1 MRRLLFPLM
10 LLAASPAAMAMD
22 PALQGLYIGG
32 GIGEAT
38 VRLENDDSFA
48 DFEGDDT
55 GYKFILGY
63 RIIDW
68 VAVEMNYAVYGE
80 AEDEFLGFEV
90 ENEFTALSVSALGM
104 LPLGDWDLFGRAG
117 IANVEG
123 DFRVVNLPGTADS
136 DDNIEPMFGVGAQFR
151 PIPNL
156 GLRLEWELIQLGF
169 DDDDDDERDGDD
181 WVDMLS
187 FGVTYKF

>member
-1 MRRLLFPLM
+1 MRRLLLPLV
-10 LLAASPAAMAMD
+10 LLAASPAAMAID
-22 PALQGLYIGG
+22 PELQGLYIGG

-38 VRLENDDSFA
+38 VELENDDNFA
-48 DFEGDDT
+48 DFKGDDT

-68 VAVEMNYAVYGE
+68 VAVELNYARYGE
-80 AEDEFLGFEV
+80 AQDEFLGIEF

-104 LPLGDWDLFGRAG
+104 LPLGNWDLFGRAG

-123 DFRVVNLPGTADS
+123 DFRVVNIPGSADS
-136 DDNIEPMFGVGAQFR
+136 DDNIEPMLGLGAQFR

-156 GLRLEWELIQLGF
+156 GLRVEWEIIQLNV

>member
-1 MRRLLFPLM
+1 MRRLLFPLV
-10 LLAASPAAMAMD
+10 LLAASPAALAMD
-22 PALQGLYIGG
+22 PSLRGLYIGG

-38 VRLENDDSFA
+38 VELEDDDSFA
-48 DFEGDDT
+48 DFKGDDT
-55 GYKFILGY
+55 AYKFILGY

-68 VAVEMNYAVYGE
+68 VAVEMNYARYGE
-80 AEDEFLGFEV
+80 AQDEFLGFTV

-104 LPLGDWDLFGRAG
+104 LPLGDFDLFGRLG

-123 DFRVVNLPGTADS
+123 DFRVVNLPGGEDS
-136 DDNIEPMFGVGAQFR
+136 DDNVEPMFGLGAQYR
-151 PIPNL
+151 PLPNL
-156 GLRLEWELIQLGF
+156 AIRAEWELIQLGF

-187 FGVTYKF
+187 LGVTYKF

>member
-1 MRRLLFPLM
+1 MRRLLVPLV
-10 LLAASPAAMAMD
+10 LLTASPAAMAID
-22 PALQGLYIGG
+22 PELQGLYIGG

-38 VRLENDDSFA
+38 VELEDDDSFA
-48 DFEGDDT
+48 DFKGDDT

-68 VAVEMNYAVYGE
+68 VAVEMNYARYGE
-80 AEDEFLGFEV
+80 AEDEFLGFTV
-90 ENEFTALSVSALGM
+90 ENEFTALSLSALGM
-104 LPLGDWDLFGRAG
+104 LPLGNWDLFGRAG

-123 DFRVVNLPGTADS
+123 DFRVVNIPGSADS
-136 DDNIEPMFGVGAQFR
+136 DDNIEPMFGAGVQFW
-151 PIPNL
+151 PMPNL
-156 GLRLEWELIQLGF
+156 GLRVEWEIIQLYV

>member
-1 MRRLLFPLM
+1 MRRLLLPLV
-10 LLAASPAAMAMD
+10 LLTASPAAMAID
-22 PALQGLYIGG
+22 PELQGLYIGG

-38 VRLENDDSFA
+38 VELENEDSFA
-48 DFEGDDT
+48 DFKGDDT

-68 VAVEMNYAVYGE
+68 VAVELNYARYGE
-80 AEDEFLGFEV
+80 AEDEFLGFTI

-104 LPLGDWDLFGRAG
+104 LPLGQWDLFGRLG

-123 DFRVVNLPGTADS
+123 DFRVVNLPGSADS
-136 DDNIEPMFGVGAQFR
+136 DDNVEPMFGLGAQFR
-151 PIPNL
+151 PMPNL
-156 GLRLEWELIQLGF
+156 ALRVEYEYISLDV

-181 WVDMLS
+181 FVDMIS